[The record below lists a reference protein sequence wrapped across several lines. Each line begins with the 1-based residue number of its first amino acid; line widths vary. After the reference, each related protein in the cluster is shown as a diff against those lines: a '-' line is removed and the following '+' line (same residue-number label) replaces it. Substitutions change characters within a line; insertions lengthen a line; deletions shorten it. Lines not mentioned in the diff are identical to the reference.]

1 MHVKKSVRKTCFEKY
16 IMFVLKIDKTDNLRS
31 KSTIDYQPK
40 QVKMAGFEIVS
51 LNHDVHFFHYS
62 KEVSN
67 SNR

>member
-1 MHVKKSVRKTCFEKY
+1 
-16 IMFVLKIDKTDNLRS
+16 MFVLKIDKTDNLRS